1 MKGFLLIGIMVALIV
16 GWPLA
21 IIWAVNSLFGLGI
34 AYTFLNWVA
43 VLVLTAAFGKSDVKF
58 PKNNA

>member
-1 MKGFLLIGIMVALIV
+1 MLKGFLLIGIVVAVII

-43 VLVLTAAFGKSDVKF
+43 VVVLTAAFGKTNVNI
-58 PKNNA
+58 PKK